1 MCSHCLYIKFIPQEN
16 IVITINEKGVAKQ
29 GNCTGLQWLPVRHFE
44 EYNLK
49 SVYQKM

>member
-1 MCSHCLYIKFIPQEN
+1 MCSHCLHIKFMPQEN
-16 IVITINEKGVAKQ
+16 IVITINEKGVAKH
-29 GNCTGLQWLPVRHFE
+29 GNCGLQWLPVRHFE